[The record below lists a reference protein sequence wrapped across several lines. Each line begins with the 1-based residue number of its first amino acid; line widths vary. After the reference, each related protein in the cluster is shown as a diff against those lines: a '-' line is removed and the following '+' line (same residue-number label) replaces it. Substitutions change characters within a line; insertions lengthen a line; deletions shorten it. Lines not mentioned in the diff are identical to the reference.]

1 MRGHDCPPRL
11 RAVLAVSD
19 PIIPD
24 VPWRIE
30 DVFPMLSRWP
40 EAAIESMDMPE
51 VPWWTPEP
59 EEEDDI
65 Q

>member
-1 MRGHDCPPRL
+1 MSD
-11 RAVLAVSD
+11 D

-30 DVFPMLSRWP
+30 DVFPMLSWWP
-40 EAAIESMDMPE
+40 EAAIESTDMPE
-51 VPWWTPEP
+51 VPWWTPDP
-59 EEEDDI
+59 DEEDEI